1 MSVYIEQP
9 SDHAFTAF
17 LASLTPGLV
26 LRDLSSGFS
35 KPERKRALFLREKRA
50 TEARQAEVQLALL
63 MAREM
68 RGAA

>member
-1 MSVYIEQP
+1 MTYVEEA

-26 LRDLSSGFS
+26 QRDRSSGFS
-35 KPERKRALFLREKRA
+35 KPERKRALYLREKRA
-50 TEARQAEVQLALL
+50 TEARQAEVQLALQ
-63 MAREM
+63 MARQM